1 MTPIYLLS
9 AGVSQPWLLY
19 TGGWYLGG
27 DLVVIGYQF
36 LASVRSPLDEWDV
49 PGPFRPV
56 INNADLLFKLV
67 YRRSLQS
74 KVYVDI

>member
-1 MTPIYLLS
+1 MTLIYLLS
-9 AGVSQPWLLY
+9 AGASQPWLLY

-56 INNADLLFKLV
+56 INNADLLSLYIEEV
-67 YRRSLQS
+67 Y
-74 KVYVDI
+74 KVMVYVDI